1 MKLLQ
6 FNITSLSTSLE
17 ELWAYQKENNYDVIF
32 LQETNYTERK
42 SLAYFKH
49 WKNRMFTNFRNKTM
63 GFGVGILVSSVQK
76 NVFRDDLSHEDL
88 EIIWNKRQIQGK
100 KNTCRIYLHSTWK

>member
-49 WKNRMFTNFRNKTM
+49 WKTKMFTNFQNKTM
-63 GFGVGILVSSVQK
+63 GFGVGTLVSSTQK
-76 NVFRDDLSHEDL
+76 NVFRDDFLHKGL
-88 EIIWNKRQIQGK
+88 EII
-100 KNTCRIYLHSTWK
+100 

>member
-42 SLAYFKH
+42 YLAYFKH
-49 WKNRMFTNFRNKTM
+49 WKTKMCTNFQNKTI
-63 GFGVGILVSSVQK
+63 GFGVGTLVSSAQK
-76 NVFRDDLSHEDL
+76 NVFRDDFSRKGL
-88 EIIWNKRQIQGK
+88 EII
-100 KNTCRIYLHSTWK
+100 